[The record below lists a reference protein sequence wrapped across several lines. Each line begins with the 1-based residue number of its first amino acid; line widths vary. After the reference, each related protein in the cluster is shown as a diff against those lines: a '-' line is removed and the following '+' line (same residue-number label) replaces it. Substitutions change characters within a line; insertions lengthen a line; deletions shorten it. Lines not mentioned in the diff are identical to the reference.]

1 MPFSLR
7 LDSKTEAMI
16 RRLAAASGRSR
27 SDVVRE
33 AVARYSA
40 EADASPAS
48 GESAWDRVKVYAGVV
63 STGGAN
69 YSTDTHAKYRDQ
81 LRRKHRAR
89 RTR

>member
-7 LDSKTEAMI
+7 LDPKTEAMI
-16 RRLAAASGRSR
+16 RRLASASGRSR

-33 AVARYSA
+33 AVAHYAA
-40 EADASPAS
+40 EAEGTPAP
-48 GESAWDRVKVYAGVV
+48 GATAWDRVKVFAGVV
-63 STGGAN
+63 STRGAN
-69 YSTDTHAKYRDQ
+69 YSTDTHAKYGDR